1 MEKVLTENNIK
12 EIAKEIISEVSKSK
26 KDGATLITLSG
37 ELGAGKTALTKE
49 IAKHLGVKERLISPT
64 FVIMKI
70 YKTKDKK
77 FKKLIHIDAYRLN
90 KSTELINLGWDEIM
104 KDKNNLVLVEWPEN
118 VQECTKVHS
127 CKIEI
132 THLDDTTRNL
142 KVCYNLL

>member
-1 MEKVLTENNIK
+1 MEKVLTEINIK
-12 EIAKEIISEVSKSK
+12 EIAKEILDEVRIMK
-26 KDGATLITLSG
+26 KNKATLIVLSG
-37 ELGAGKTALTKE
+37 ELGTGKTALTKE
-49 IAKHLGVKERLISPT
+49 IAKHLGVKEKIISPT

-90 KSTELINLGWDEIM
+90 KSTELMILGWDEIM

-118 VQECTKVHS
+118 VPDCTDVHS
-127 CKIEI
+127 CKIKI

-142 KVCYNLL
+142 KVCYN